1 MSRSQARSAYRNM
14 KNGFRNAGLSGSEL
28 RQRGRYGIIDTA
40 YPRAYG
46 SAAPQ
51 LPVLNDDIDIED
63 TPIDLPTGGG
73 IDMSKFSVPN
83 VKKIDTFGGSF
94 NSAFAAARRSGLSEF
109 T

>member
-14 KNGFRNAGLSGSEL
+14 KNGFRNAGLFGDEL
-28 RQRGRYGIIDTA
+28 RQRARYGIIDSA

-46 SAAPQ
+46 STAPQ

-63 TPIDLPTGGG
+63 IPIDLPTGG